1 MPNKPTHHAK
11 GGWVF
16 YTNVSRETLK
26 GVNMSFNLQTF
37 YEQIM
42 EICEI
47 ASTVKINGHICQLLT
62 ANDGTSFHVFI
73 DLSTNMVDRIHV
85 YK

>member
-1 MPNKPTHHAK
+1 MC
-11 GGWVF
+11 
-16 YTNVSRETLK
+16 
-26 GVNMSFNLQTF
+26 FNLQTF

-47 ASTVKINGHICQLLT
+47 SATVKMNGHICQLLT

-73 DLSTNMVDRIHV
+73 DLNTNAVDRIHV

>member
-1 MPNKPTHHAK
+1 M
-11 GGWVF
+11 G
-16 YTNVSRETLK
+16 
-26 GVNMSFNLQTF
+26 FNLETF

-47 ASTVKINGHICQLLT
+47 TSTVKMNGHICQLLT
-62 ANDGTSFHVFI
+62 TKDGTSFHVFI
-73 DLSTNMVDRIHV
+73 DLNNNMVDRIHV